1 MKIGDLVRVNKRC
14 DMVSLWPKTGV
25 VLGRER
31 RYEPEEL
38 CGGRWSKS
46 PLVRVFMENRERLF
60 DYCSLDVI
68 NENR

>member
-1 MKIGDLVRVNKRC
+1 MRVGDLVQVNKL
-14 DMVSLWPKTGV
+14 DTVGLWYKTGV

-31 RYEPEEL
+31 RYEP
-38 CGGRWSKS
+38 GKS

-68 NENR
+68 NESR

>member
-1 MKIGDLVRVNKRC
+1 MKIGDLVQVNKLAVRY
-14 DMVSLWPKTGV
+14 DARDVGLWYKTGV

-31 RYEPEEL
+31 RYEP
-38 CGGRWSKS
+38 GKS

-68 NENR
+68 NESR